1 MSTIM
6 INNCDYNFEHNNHLI
21 RSLVS
26 QRDLKLLGREKIW
39 QCLDLQ
45 TSISKKN
52 RQFSL
57 ILYNLHSCVPSQTQ
71 SISQNKQFMLCR
83 RSQKDP
89 YFSQSKVCNTSSV
102 CLSRNK
108 QQIQGQNSENF
119 RITET
124 LTVLFTCITVYRSL
138 KPLKNLRRSH
148 QMILEMCCRVDTMS
162 FNWTQT
168 TTIELFILQSSKN
181 LEENYYFMF

>member
-1 MSTIM
+1 MCLLKRNQFLK
-6 INNCDYNFEHNNHLI
+6 INNSCYAE
-21 RSLVS
+21 
-26 QRDLKLLGREKIW
+26 DLKKIP
-39 QCLDLQ
+39 
-45 TSISKKN
+45 TSLRAK
-52 RQFSL
+52 F
-57 ILYNLHSCVPSQTQ
+57 Y
-71 SISQNKQFMLCR
+71 
-83 RSQKDP
+83 
-89 YFSQSKVCNTSSV
+89 VCNTSSV

-108 QQIQGQNSENF
+108 QQIQGQISENI

-168 TTIELFILQSSKN
+168 TTIELFSLQSSKN